1 MSKEV
6 VTMAGT
12 DAMRERIAA
21 HPWPR
26 GGVEV
31 IRANRGD
38 TLYGRR
44 TGGQVARL
52 RPTGE
57 NDDVQILWWRGAGW
71 ATPGDFGPLIM
82 PLNEALNFVATE
94 SFFWIGAYPSKRH
107 EMCKLKLRDQH
118 RSFATPFI
126 EVPGGVPGRGRGS
139 GASRWTPWR
148 YDAVLEIGCPAP
160 LRPHRVTIPAS
171 ITDRSMTPDPSAASA
186 DIV

>member
-1 MSKEV
+1 
-6 VTMAGT
+6 MAGT

-38 TLYGRR
+38 TLDSRR

-57 NDDVQILWWRGAGW
+57 ADDVQVLWWRGTSW

-82 PLNEALNFVATE
+82 PLDEALNFVATQD
-94 SFFWIGAYPSKRH
+94 FFWIGA
-107 EMCKLKLRDQH
+107 
-118 RSFATPFI
+118 
-126 EVPGGVPGRGRGS
+126 
-139 GASRWTPWR
+139 
-148 YDAVLEIGCPAP
+148 
-160 LRPHRVTIPAS
+160 
-171 ITDRSMTPDPSAASA
+171 
-186 DIV
+186 